1 MKISLATLLSTI
13 SDLISVT
20 AKLDNILQSRDV
32 AREATEGLSANL
44 ELQTGKIMQ
53 RLDGQLE
60 SLSKQLAEKAEEN
73 GMVSTLYKRKDAECE
88 EHMKVV
94 TALRETTEKQAD
106 QIQHLET
113 SLISLDAAQEENE
126 HTIRRLE
133 EASRD
138 TARLKEELK
147 SKAAAVAE
155 LQRTLDAK
163 EREHTLEREKY
174 GSNIHKL
181 AQTIQEKDQHSGAA
195 AQQAAETARR
205 EVRAE
210 MESANAET
218 QRLLQ
223 ETQQQRASL
232 VGQLEN
238 LKQQIYRKEQDVFRG
253 AAAIRSL
260 QEGLATEEAKGK
272 LVAGQLAGRSSDL
285 ERLQNQM
292 ASRVSD
298 LETQVKAA
306 REREIALE
314 EEGHHQRIKFE
325 GLLAGLRN
333 WATQEGLSLDDL
345 DFLSDGRRTAEE
357 IGARLAQALRP
368 VSLSPRPQTLPSE
381 VRQRDPLLRG
391 ENPSFFS
398 EDQAPQTG
406 PKNQFGGPLP
416 NGNAGTELGGREEM
430 DGNAMEDVPEND
442 PLPYAATLHHM
453 RRVVVRSPAN
463 VPNAPAAPSID
474 QERARR
480 REGIQPKSILKRVTR
495 STSNM
500 LKQEETGGVAGN
512 GAFKRSRQDE
522 VDGRSVNT
530 AAGAG
535 EKANRPS
542 KRSRRRSQS
551 EAAWSDSLIGP
562 LETTVHGVKKES
574 SEHGTLGLDDD
585 IVEEQ
590 DSAVGRPQEN
600 TSNTNGFRG
609 SQPAAARSQRRNS
622 GAGPSGLRRT
632 PSANTP
638 QFLGPR
644 QPNVRTYGSQ
654 RAAGEPLIA
663 DGSSSSRFKPQSQSR
678 YWTKPKDES
687 QESMTFSQGV
697 GADETQLFAFP
708 A

>member
-1 MKISLATLLSTI
+1 MRISFAALFYTI
-13 SDLISVT
+13 SNLRSVT
-20 AKLDNILQSRDV
+20 AKLDNILESRDV
-32 AREATEGLSANL
+32 AREATDRLSADL
-44 ELQTGKIMQ
+44 ELHTGKIWQ

-94 TALRETTEKQAD
+94 AALRETTEKQAD
-106 QIQHLET
+106 QIQDLET
-113 SLISLDAAQEENE
+113 SLVSLDAAQEENE

-133 EASRD
+133 ETSRD

-163 EREHTLEREKY
+163 EREHALDREKY

-181 AQTIQEKDQHSGAA
+181 AQAIHEKDQYSSAA

-210 MESANAET
+210 MESVNVKTE
-218 QRLLQ
+218 RLLQ

-238 LKQQIYRKEQDVFRG
+238 LKQQIHRKEQDGFQDATV
-253 AAAIRSL
+253 IRSL
-260 QEGLATEEAKGK
+260 QESLATEEAKGK
-272 LVAGQLAGRSSDL
+272 MVANQLAERSRDL
-285 ERLQNQM
+285 ERLENQM

-298 LETQVKAA
+298 LETQIKAA
-306 REREIALE
+306 REREIELE
-314 EEGHHQRIKFE
+314 GEGHRQRTKFE

-333 WATQEGLSLDDL
+333 WASQEGVSADGL
-345 DFLSDGRRTAEE
+345 DFLSDGKNTAEE
-357 IGARLAQALRP
+357 IGTGLSQALRQ
-368 VSLSPRPQTLPSE
+368 VSLSQRSQTVTPE
-381 VRQRDPLLRG
+381 VHQQGSLLRG
-391 ENPSFFS
+391 ENASFFS
-398 EDQAPQTG
+398 DNEAPQTG
-406 PKNQFGGPLP
+406 PKNQPGGRLP
-416 NGNAGTELGGREEM
+416 NGYDGTALGGREKS
-430 DGNAMEDVPEND
+430 DGDSMENVPGND

-480 REGIQPKSILKRVTR
+480 REAIQPKSILKRVTR
-495 STSNM
+495 STSTM
-500 LKQEETGGVAGN
+500 LKQEELGGVAGN

-522 VDGRSVNT
+522 FGSRSAD
-530 AAGAG
+530 AATGAA
-535 EKANRPS
+535 EKPNRGS
-542 KRSRRRSQS
+542 KRPRRRSLS
-551 EAAWSDSLIGP
+551 ETAWPDSLIGP
-562 LETTVHGVKKES
+562 LETTSDAMKEEPS
-574 SEHGTLGLDDD
+574 GHEAVGSEGGF
-585 IVEEQ
+585 IGEQ
-590 DSAVGRPQEN
+590 DKAVARPQEN
-600 TSNTNGFRG
+600 TSNSNGFHG
-609 SQPAAARSQRRNS
+609 SQPAAARNLRRNS
-622 GAGPSGLRRT
+622 GAGASGLRRT
-632 PSANTP
+632 PSANAP

-654 RAAGEPLIA
+654 RAAGEPLTA

-697 GADETQLFAFP
+697 GAHENLLFAFP
-708 A
+708 G

>member
-1 MKISLATLLSTI
+1 MRISLAALFHTI
-13 SDLISVT
+13 SDLKSVT
-20 AKLDNILQSRDV
+20 AKLDNILESRDV
-32 AREATEGLSANL
+32 AREATDRFSADL
-44 ELQTGKIMQ
+44 ELHTGKIWQ

-88 EHMKVV
+88 EHMKTVA
-94 TALRETTEKQAD
+94 TLRETTEKQAD
-106 QIQHLET
+106 QIQDLET
-113 SLISLDAAQEENE
+113 SLVSMDAAQEENE

-147 SKAAAVAE
+147 SKAAAVAA
-155 LQRTLDAK
+155 LQSALDAK
-163 EREHTLEREKY
+163 EREHALEREKY

-181 AQTIQEKDQHSGAA
+181 AQTIQEKDQYSGAA

-210 MESANAET
+210 LENASAKTE
-218 QRLLQ
+218 RLLQ

-232 VGQLEN
+232 AGQLEN
-238 LKQQIYRKEQDVFRG
+238 LKQQIHRKEQDGFRD
-253 AAAIRSL
+253 ATTIRSL
-260 QEGLATEEAKGK
+260 QESLATEELKGK
-272 LVAGQLAGRSSDL
+272 TVADQLAHRWSDL
-285 ERLQNQM
+285 ERLENRM

-298 LETQVKAA
+298 LEIQLKAA
-306 REREIALE
+306 REREIELE
-314 EEGHHQRIKFE
+314 GEGHRQRTKSE
-325 GLLAGLRN
+325 GLLAGLKT
-333 WATQEGLSLDDL
+333 WASQEGLSIDSLEY
-345 DFLSDGRRTAEE
+345 LSDGKRTAEE
-357 IGARLAQALRP
+357 IGTVLSQALRQ
-368 VSLSPRPQTLPSE
+368 VSLSRRSQTVTSE
-381 VRQRDPLLRG
+381 VHQRDPLLRD
-391 ENPSFFS
+391 ENASFFP
-398 EDQAPQTG
+398 ENQAPQTG
-406 PKNQFGGPLP
+406 LKNQFGGHLP
-416 NGNAGTELGGREEM
+416 NGCTGTALGGREET
-430 DGNAMEDVPEND
+430 DRNVVEDVLGND

-500 LKQEETGGVAGN
+500 LKQEESGGVAGN

-522 VDGRSVNT
+522 LGGRSAHT
-530 AAGAG
+530 AADAT
-535 EKANRPS
+535 EKPSRAAKRP
-542 KRSRRRSQS
+542 RRRSQS
-551 EAAWSDSLIGP
+551 ETAWSSSLIGP
-562 LETTVHGVKKES
+562 LETTSHVMKGES
-574 SEHGTLGLDDD
+574 SGHGALDSKDG
-585 IVEEQ
+585 IIGEQ
-590 DSAVGRPQEN
+590 ENGVTRPQEN

-609 SQPAAARSQRRNS
+609 SQPAAARTLRRNS
-622 GAGPSGLRRT
+622 GVGAPGLHRT
-632 PSANTP
+632 PSTTAT

-654 RAAGEPLIA
+654 RAAGEPLAA
-663 DGSSSSRFKPQSQSR
+663 DESSSPRFKPQSQSR
-678 YWTKPKDES
+678 YWTRPKDES

-697 GADETQLFAFP
+697 GADENLLFAFQ